1 MNTQGPNVHV
11 ISMYLFPLI
20 EKRGLKYLKRLEYC
34 NGGDSAAYWLRGR
47 TCLSV
52 SPTVRYM
59 RTLRKS
65 MSSPVKQGQYCVF
78 VVTKVPGTNYSLN
91 ATASIS
97 VVDCVS
103 YRLVMF

>member
-1 MNTQGPNVHV
+1 
-11 ISMYLFPLI
+11 
-20 EKRGLKYLKRLEYC
+20 
-34 NGGDSAAYWLRGR
+34 
-47 TCLSV
+47 
-52 SPTVRYM
+52 
-59 RTLRKS
+59 

-103 YRLVMF
+103 YRLVMFEPERKAKSASLTFQSHHTKYYSLNVPVLPRFICWNLIPNVVA